1 MSELKHW
8 LDEASEADD
17 FERSILRSGLERD
30 PPRAKQDQ
38 VWDGLMATLAI
49 APLAAVTASPPAA
62 AASAAA
68 TSVGKAGAVWL
79 AVAKGFIVGLAV
91 YGAAQGVSE
100 VSNRIDPRRAPT
112 PTAQQAT
119 ISARPSRVMSRDA
132 ERSFAEPV
140 SSPVPSAPSG
150 DPPSRLPTTP
160 RSNASVTAIA
170 HGSPN
175 PGPALPSTGS
185 FDDPARANSAR
196 ISQLE
201 AETLALRQARAE
213 LRVGKLTD
221 AFATLEA
228 ARRQFPAPELYQ
240 EREALTIELLY
251 RSGQVA
257 AAEQRARAFL
267 IRFPE
272 SPHAH
277 QIRQFAAR

>member
-17 FERSILRSGLERD
+17 FERSILRSGLESD
-30 PPRAKQDQ
+30 PPRATQDQ
-38 VWDGLMATLAI
+38 VWNGLMATLAI
-49 APLAAVTASPPAA
+49 APLAAVTASPQAA
-62 AASAAA
+62 GASAAA
-68 TSVGKAGAVWL
+68 ASVGKAGAVWL
-79 AVAKGFIVGLAV
+79 TVAKGFIVGLAV

-100 VSNRIDPRRAPT
+100 VASRLNPRRAPT

-119 ISARPSRVMSRDA
+119 IPTRPTRVMSRDA
-132 ERSFAEPV
+132 ERSIAGPV
-140 SSPVPSAPSG
+140 SSLVPSATSV

-170 HGSPN
+170 HDSPN
-175 PGPALPSTGS
+175 PSSALPSTGS
-185 FDDPARANSAR
+185 FDDPPRPNSAR
-196 ISQLE
+196 TSQLE

-213 LRVGKLTD
+213 LRVGKLAD
-221 AFATLEA
+221 ASATLEA

-240 EREALTIELLY
+240 EREALTIEILY

-257 AAEQRARAFL
+257 AAEQRARQFL
-267 IRFPE
+267 SRFPE

-277 QIRQFAAR
+277 QIRQFAER